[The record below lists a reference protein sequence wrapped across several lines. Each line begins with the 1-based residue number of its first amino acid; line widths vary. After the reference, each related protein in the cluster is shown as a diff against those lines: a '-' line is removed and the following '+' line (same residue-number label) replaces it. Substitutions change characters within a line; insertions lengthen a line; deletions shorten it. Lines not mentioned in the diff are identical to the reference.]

1 MEKEN
6 ETQEERTRRRLKVLV
21 AIDASKISDMVVKRS
36 GQFHQATG
44 CELTLLHV
52 KESVEH
58 RDTMFDHP
66 IFHGKEEEAKKI
78 LENAEKILEQYDTE
92 CETKRA
98 IAIGP
103 VASEIVQ
110 IADEGNFDIIFM
122 GSRGLGG
129 IKRMLLGS
137 VAYDVM
143 RHAHCSV
150 MLVR

>member
-1 MEKEN
+1 MEKDSKTEG
-6 ETQEERTRRRLKVLV
+6 EQKPRRRLKVLV
-21 AIDASKISDMVVKRS
+21 AIDPSNISDMVVKRS

-52 KESVEH
+52 IEFVEH
-58 RDTMFDHP
+58 RDAALNHP
-66 IFHGKEEEAKKI
+66 IFHEKEALAKKI
-78 LENAEKILEQYDTE
+78 LENAQKTLKQYDIE
-92 CETKRA
+92 CETRKT
-98 IAIGP
+98 IGP
-103 VASEIVQ
+103 IASEIVR
-110 IADEGNFDIIFM
+110 IADEGNFDIIFV

-137 VAYDVM
+137 VADDVM

>member
-6 ETQEERTRRRLKVLV
+6 ETQEEKTRRRLKVLV

-52 KESVEH
+52 IEFVEH
-58 RDTMFDHP
+58 RDAIFDHP
-66 IFHGKEEEAKKI
+66 IFHKKEEEAKKI
-78 LENAEKILEQYDTE
+78 LENGEKTLKQYDIE
-92 CETKRA
+92 CETRET
-98 IAIGP
+98 IGP
-103 VASEIVQ
+103 VPSEIVR
-110 IADEGNFDIIFM
+110 IADEGNFDIIFV

-137 VAYDVM
+137 VADDVM

>member
-6 ETQEERTRRRLKVLV
+6 ETREERTRRRLKVLV
-21 AIDASKISDMVVKRS
+21 AIDASKISDMVLKQS

-52 KESVEH
+52 KESLEH

-66 IFHGKEEEAKKI
+66 IFHGKEEEAKI
-78 LENAEKILEQYDTE
+78 LENAEKTLKQYDIE
-92 CETKRA
+92 CETRRA

-122 GSRGLGG
+122 GSRGIGG

-137 VAYDVM
+137 VAYDVI
-143 RHAHCSV
+143 RHAPCSV